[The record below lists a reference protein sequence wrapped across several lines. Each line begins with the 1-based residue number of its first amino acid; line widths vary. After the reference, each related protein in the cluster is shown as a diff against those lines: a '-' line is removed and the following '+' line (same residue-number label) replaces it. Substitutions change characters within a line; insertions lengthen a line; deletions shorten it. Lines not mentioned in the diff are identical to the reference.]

1 MTELVIAS
9 ILAGSAYIISNRN
22 RNENFV
28 NNTNELI
35 DSSTIEETSEVKN
48 NILPTSLNV
57 KIDEKLETTN
67 DTQYNMNHNNM
78 NHFYKNNSYGDNSKL
93 DYDNILD
100 NYTGSGRQQISKNEE
115 AQLFKPQDNMQNPY
129 GMQNNND
136 FLMSRVNESNR
147 HANSKPWQ
155 EVKEAPGTMA
165 FNSSMEYRNKTMPKD
180 VNELRTKNNPKMNYE
195 SNYKGPAYDPKFQE
209 NKMGEI
215 IKKTQETYHVNEG
228 MGGMG
233 PAQGFD
239 KPKHKSV
246 QMLTNE
252 NRDTTNVSYYGVK
265 GSMEKKSHSKIN
277 DIKTN
282 KIQLPSQPVTNL
294 SSQHIFPSSKQNYGK
309 EGFNILDNNR
319 TTSTSYF
326 GNIKSTIE
334 NNIVNPIVNELRYTK
349 KNNFVENKHMSKN
362 ISGLHKPI
370 VYNPY
375 DKAPTTNRE
384 MTSESIGMNHLN
396 VQGQTSDGYIQS
408 NPYLT
413 ETQRQTM
420 NNSYV
425 GNAGGLSKDRSYE
438 AEYNQITKEK
448 PYSSRINTGNMSLF
462 NSDINANLNKVSK
475 ENNRTNALYAP
486 SNDTPSLNRLGEFTK
501 QTSYYKDDT
510 KIDSTLLEAFKNNPY
525 THSLNS
531 SV

>member
-28 NNTNELI
+28 SSINEE
-35 DSSTIEETSEVKN
+35 DEQQNVVKDN
-48 NILPTSLNV
+48 MLPTSLNV
-57 KIDEKLETTN
+57 KMDNKLQTTN

-115 AQLFKPQDNMQNPY
+115 TQLFKPQDNTQNPF

-147 HANSKPWQ
+147 HANSKPW
-155 EVKEAPGTMA
+155 EEIKEAPGTMA
-165 FNSSMEYRNKTMPKD
+165 FNSSMEYRNQTMPKD

-209 NKMGEI
+209 NKLGEV

-233 PAQGFD
+233 PAQGLD
-239 KPKHKSV
+239 KPTHISK

-252 NRDTTNVSYYGVK
+252 NRDNTSVSYYGVK
-265 GSMEKKSHSKIN
+265 GSIEKKSHSKIN

-282 KIQLPSQPVTNL
+282 KIQLPSNPLTNL
-294 SSQHIFPSSKQNYGK
+294 SSKHIFPISKQNYGK

-326 GNIKSTIE
+326 GNIKSSIE
-334 NNIVNPIVNELRYTK
+334 NNVVKPIINELKYTK
-349 KNNFVENKHMSKN
+349 KNNLVENKHMLKN
-362 ISGLHKPI
+362 ISGSNKPI
-370 VYNPY
+370 VFNPY

-396 VQGQTSDGYIQS
+396 VQGQTSDRYIQT
-408 NPYLT
+408 NPYLND
-413 ETQRQTM
+413 TQRQTM
-420 NNSYV
+420 NYSYV
-425 GNAGGLSKDRSYE
+425 GNAGGLNKDRSYE
-438 AEYNQITKEK
+438 AEYNQINKDK
-448 PYSSRINTGNMSLF
+448 PLASRMNTGNMSLF
-462 NSDINANLNKVSK
+462 NSDINANLNKKSN
-475 ENNRTNALYAP
+475 ENNRENALYAP
-486 SNDTPSLNRLGEFTK
+486 TNDTPSTNRLGEFTK
-501 QTSYYKDDT
+501 QTPYYNENN
-510 KIDSTLLEAFKNNPY
+510 KIDSSLLEAFKNNPY
-525 THSLNS
+525 THSLNTA
-531 SV
+531 V